1 MGNGYQWK
9 IMQLN
14 LVTVQ
19 MLAQPIRAQ
28 GLRHQS
34 CIIKVCE
41 TKTVDIGRASGFDRQ
56 KTLSDNKFENFLLL
70 HSLLFSKEIE
80 EAEVDNEKE
89 VFQPDK
95 VAKTLAAIMK
105 FK

>member
-1 MGNGYQWK
+1 
-9 IMQLN
+9 MQLN

-56 KTLSDNKFENFLLL
+56 KTLSDTKFENFLLL
-70 HSLLFSKEIE
+70 HSFLSSKGIE
-80 EAEVDNEKE
+80 EAEVESEKE
-89 VFQPDK
+89 VFRPDK

-105 FK
+105 LK

>member
-1 MGNGYQWK
+1 MENGYQWK

-41 TKTVDIGRASGFDRQ
+41 TKTVDIGRASGFNRQ
-56 KTLSDNKFENFLLL
+56 KTLSDTKFENFLLL
-70 HSLLFSKEIE
+70 QSLLSDKGIE
-80 EAEVDNEKE
+80 EAEVESEKS
-89 VFQPDK
+89 VVRPDK
-95 VAKTLAAIMK
+95 VART
-105 FK
+105 

>member
-1 MGNGYQWK
+1 MENGYQWK

-56 KTLSDNKFENFLLL
+56 KTLSDTKFLKFMFLQRFL
-70 HSLLFSKEIE
+70 SDKGIE
-80 EAEVDNEKE
+80 EAEVESEKNVVRPDNI
-89 VFQPDK
+89 
-95 VAKTLAAIMK
+95 ART
-105 FK
+105 

>member
-1 MGNGYQWK
+1 MTQMENGYQNK
-9 IMQLN
+9 IMQWN

-41 TKTVDIGRASGFDRQ
+41 IKTVDIGRASGFDRQ
-56 KTLSDNKFENFLLL
+56 KTLSGTKFLNLLSLQILLL
-70 HSLLFSKEIE
+70 G
-80 EAEVDNEKE
+80 EKE
-89 VFQPDK
+89 DR
-95 VAKTLAAIMK
+95 ARS
-105 FK
+105 

>member
-1 MGNGYQWK
+1 MTEPHNNLQYQLTLDYDAMENGYQWK
-9 IMQLN
+9 IMQFN

-56 KTLSDNKFENFLLL
+56 KTLSDTKFEKFLLL
-70 HSLLFSKEIE
+70 HSLLSSKGIE
-80 EAEVDNEKE
+80 EAEV
-89 VFQPDK
+89 
-95 VAKTLAAIMK
+95 
-105 FK
+105 

>member
-1 MGNGYQWK
+1 
-9 IMQLN
+9 MQLN
-14 LVTVQ
+14 LVAVQ

-41 TKTVDIGRASGFDRQ
+41 TKPVDIGRASGFDRQ
-56 KTLSDNKFENFLLL
+56 KILSDTKSENFLLL

-80 EAEVDNEKE
+80 EAEVYSEKE
-89 VFQPDK
+89 VFRPDK
-95 VAKTLAAIMK
+95 VANTLAAIMK
-105 FK
+105 LK

>member
-1 MGNGYQWK
+1 ME

-41 TKTVDIGRASGFDRQ
+41 IKTVDIGRASGFNRQ
-56 KTLSDNKFENFLLL
+56 KTLSDTKFESFLLL
-70 HSLLFSKEIE
+70 HSFLSNKGIE
-80 EAEVDNEKE
+80 EAEVESERE
-89 VFQPDK
+89 VFRPDK
-95 VAKTLAAIMK
+95 VAKTLLAIMELK
-105 FK
+105 

>member
-1 MGNGYQWK
+1 
-9 IMQLN
+9 MQLN

-28 GLRHQS
+28 GLRHPS

-56 KTLSDNKFENFLLL
+56 KTLSDAKFENFLLL
-70 HSLLFSKEIE
+70 HSLLSSKGIE
-80 EAEVDNEKE
+80 EVEVENEKE
-89 VFQPDK
+89 VFRPDK

-105 FK
+105 LK